1 MEKELKNKTK
11 EEKRKEME
19 VEEKLRQYLNGIKV
33 YDDEIPKLNEDYTKE
48 EFIPKV
54 DKKGMTKW
62 EKTEQDVWDCRGFT
76 LLKVENVMDIISTA
90 GLTSIVSMNKALN
103 GNFEDIMEDLY
114 SGYPQAHWTKIIG
127 KLRNRRDEAI
137 QDVNLT
143 KANFYSDMMFI
154 CIIVMKKEE
163 QLDRFIDIYT
173 IKNILFELIEQLS
186 KIIGIVSLKENLED
200 LLIKEFY
207 NSKLNKLLLE
217 SLNEKYIIGFEN
229 DDSNDEIETERE

>member
-1 MEKELKNKTK
+1 MEKEIKNKK
-11 EEKRKEME
+11 EKRKKME
-19 VEEKLRQYLNGIKV
+19 REEVRQYLGGIKL
-33 YDDEIPKLNEDYTKE
+33 YDDKIPKLNEEYTKE
-48 EFIPKV
+48 DFIPKV

-62 EKTEQDVWDCRGFT
+62 EKTEQDVWDYRGFT

-103 GNFEDIMEDLY
+103 GNFEDVMEDLY
-114 SGYPQAHWTKIIG
+114 SGYPQAHWVKIIR
-127 KLRNRRDEAI
+127 KLHNRRDEAI

-163 QLDRFIDIYT
+163 ELDRFIDIYT

-217 SLNEKYIIGFEN
+217 SLNEKYIIGLANEN
-229 DDSNDEIETERE
+229 DNDEIEIERE